1 MRKVTAFL
9 YYSKVEL
16 HYEMVSLY
24 VVTAKGNII
33 SLVAPEHVAPYKYPF
48 IAEIIESAESIL
60 KANDFYVSNY
70 YDFGGKISGII
81 CLKVPEGFSEKP
93 QKFLI

>member
-9 YYSKVEL
+9 YYSQNGL
-16 HYEMVSLY
+16 NYEIVSFY
-24 VVTAKGNII
+24 AVTAKGNICRLI
-33 SLVAPEHVAPYKYPF
+33 APEHIAPYRYCF
-48 IAEIIESAESIL
+48 ISDMIKSAEVIL
-60 KANDFYVSNY
+60 KANNFYVSNY

-81 CLKVPEGFSEKP
+81 CLKVREDFSEEP

>member
-9 YYSKVEL
+9 YYSQVEM
-16 HYEMVSLY
+16 HYEMASFY
-24 VVTAKGNII
+24 AVTAKGNVTR
-33 SLVAPEHVAPYKYPF
+33 LVAPEHIAPFKYPF
-48 IAEIIESAESIL
+48 IADMIKSAESIL
-60 KANDFYVSNY
+60 KANGFYVSNY

-81 CLKVPEGFSEKP
+81 CLKVPEGFSEEP